1 MSKETKQNYCG
12 LVILSGK
19 LRFVCTNS
27 QPTVWNCKY
36 KKTHKYQTCSFNF
49 ENAEGL
55 QLCNCTRA
63 QKRVIVDF
71 ALSQVI

>member
-1 MSKETKQNYCG
+1 MSKSIANNYCSIAM
-12 LVILSGK
+12 LQGK
-19 LRFVCTNS
+19 LRFVCTNKD
-27 QPTVWNCKY
+27 TNIWKCEY